1 VSDQYLIG
9 SGVASRPHLA
19 SVLRESWESPNMH
32 AGSGGDG
39 NKIAHRLN
47 LNTV

>member
-1 VSDQYLIG
+1 L
-9 SGVASRPHLA
+9 
-19 SVLRESWESPNMH
+19 LRVFGAMQHDTPCICLEESWESPNMH